1 MIPVSLIRDGILII
15 VAKLFRKKIIVFY
28 RGWRVP
34 TFNQILNNKL
44 LRFLFNLIFQRGTN
58 QIVLASSFKKG
69 LLRLKK
75 NQNREIIVTT
85 TVINKDDIVLNTD
98 LKDDKVIKILFLA
111 RIEALKGA
119 DEIIKAIC
127 ILNQLGGLNNLEFT
141 FVGHE
146 NNIGYVD
153 SLKKYL
159 KNNNVPENKVIF
171 KGRITGRDKFN
182 QYANHHLYLLP
193 SYTEGCPNSV
203 LEALAS
209 GLFCIT
215 TPVGA
220 LAELIIPN
228 ENGILV
234 KVKSVDNIVDAIL
247 KCKSN
252 MEFKNKRNQ
261 ISRNAIKNL
270 I

>member
-1 MIPVSLIRDGILII
+1 M
-15 VAKLFRKKIIVFY
+15 K
-28 RGWRVP
+28 
-34 TFNQILNNKL
+34 
-44 LRFLFNLIFQRGTN
+44 
-58 QIVLASSFKKG
+58 
-69 LLRLKK
+69 
-75 NQNREIIVTT
+75 
-85 TVINKDDIVLNTD
+85 
-98 LKDDKVIKILFLA
+98 
-111 RIEALKGA
+111 
-119 DEIIKAIC
+119 
-127 ILNQLGGLNNLEFT
+127 
-141 FVGHE
+141 

-261 ISRNAIKNL
+261 ISRNAIKKFDIKNITKQFDL
-270 I
+270 YYNKIYT